1 MIKNRPL
8 SQHAQIAYR
17 DYALYVLLDRALPRL
32 NDGLK
37 PVQRRILFAMQE
49 LNLHSQA
56 KPKKSARTVG
66 DVLGKYHPHSD
77 QACYEALVHLAQG
90 FSTRYPLIKGQG
102 NFGSLDDPKSFAAM
116 RYTEVSLA
124 PIAEL
129 LFDELSFASVPW
141 QPNFDGSLQEPIHLP
156 AKLPFLLLNGCSGIA
171 VGMSTEI
178 PPHNLY
184 EVTEALLWAL
194 AHPET
199 STSDLLHHLKGPDFP
214 TGGQL
219 LVSKQDLLKF
229 YEEGKG
235 AFLLQAKIEHH
246 KNQLIITE
254 IPYMATV
261 SRIIEQIQGLIQ
273 QKALPSCDFID
284 EGDEEHPV
292 RLTLTFKNTPN
303 ASLAQEILFDKTELR
318 KTYRCYFHALND
330 KTLPTSFNIADYIK
344 QWLHQRIASLTSQAE
359 ARLIAIG
366 SRRHILQAYLLA
378 FMHLKNL
385 WQILQD
391 ADEPWPQ
398 IQALLG
404 IDDGQLEALSH
415 LKLRQ
420 LTKLSASQIRKED
433 DSLQKEQTILEAR
446 LKSPTQMR
454 SFIKKQLEKIAA
466 QYGDKRRTEIIEIE
480 ASSFQNK
487 KTASAVMSES
497 LPTEIRD
504 LAIAVTTLGWVKTLR
519 TEKELTDIPLRQGD
533 QLLFKTPL
541 AAHSHWVFI
550 DNTGRF
556 YGLTQDQLP
565 SSRYGEHFSSLLN
578 TASGTK
584 IVYAGPQKELVMLV
598 TSCCYGFAIGL
609 SDLQAQKRGKP
620 VLKVVENESLFC
632 AIALREGDDLI
643 ICDKENRLAII
654 PFDQIPQRQTGRGP
668 MLCKSSELIHA
679 FAHNPNERLKA
690 RQNSGKIVILAREKF
705 LIKRAGTP
713 KALPK
718 NTLLEIPA
726 DLL

>member
-49 LNLHSQA
+49 LNLHAQA

-129 LFDELSFASVPW
+129 LFDELSLASVPW
-141 QPNFDGSLQEPIHLP
+141 QANFDGSLQEPIHLP

-184 EVTEALLWAL
+184 EVTEALLYAL
-194 AHPET
+194 ANPEA
-199 STSDLLHHLKGPDFP
+199 STSDLLQHLKGPDFP

-229 YEEGKG
+229 YDEGKG
-235 AFLLQAKIEHH
+235 AFLLQAKIEHQ

-273 QKALPSCDFID
+273 QKVLPSCDFID

-292 RLTLTFKNTPN
+292 RLTLTFKNSPN
-303 ASLAQEILFDKTELR
+303 ALLAQEILFEKTELR

-330 KTLPTSFNIADYIK
+330 KTLPTSFNLADYIK
-344 QWLHQRIASLTSQAE
+344 QWLHQRIASLTNQAE
-359 ARLIAIG
+359 ARLTAIA

-391 ADEPWPQ
+391 SDDPWPQ
-398 IQALLG
+398 IQKLLG
-404 IDDGQLEALSH
+404 IDNDQLEALSH

-433 DSLQKEQTILEAR
+433 EALQEEQSILQAR
-446 LKSPTQMR
+446 LKSPAQMR

-466 QYGDKRRTEIIEIE
+466 QYGDKRRTEIIQTE
-480 ASSFQNK
+480 ASSIQSK
-487 KTASAVMSES
+487 KANTSLTIETTAS
-497 LPTEIRD
+497 EIKD
-504 LAIAVTTLGWVKTLR
+504 LAIAVTTLGWIKTLR
-519 TEKELTDIPLRQGD
+519 TEKELEEIPLRQGD
-533 QLLFKTPL
+533 QLLFKTPT
-541 AAHSHWVFI
+541 AAHSYWVFV

-565 SSRYGEHFSSLLN
+565 SSRYGEHFSTLVN

-584 IVYAGPQKELVMLV
+584 IVYAGPQKDFVMLV
-598 TSCCYGFAIGL
+598 TSCCYGFAMDL

-620 VLKVVENESLFC
+620 VLKVVENENLFC
-632 AIALREGDDLI
+632 AITLRDGDDLI
-643 ICDKENRLAII
+643 ICDKDNRIGII
-654 PFDQIPQRQTGRGP
+654 PFDQIPKRQSGRGP
-668 MLCKSSELIHA
+668 LLCKSSELVHA
-679 FAHNPNERLKA
+679 FTHNPNEPLKA
-690 RQNSGKIVILAREKF
+690 RQNSGKIVVLPREKF

-713 KALPK
+713 KPLPK
-718 NTLLEIPA
+718 NTTIELPPVL
-726 DLL
+726 